1 MTTEEWPNQAVEGTG
16 PGVSGEEF
24 CGIGLF
30 MSVDASLP
38 PGPSPGSL
46 SGRTMNTILSAVFMA
61 LVLAATSVW
70 AAEDKATEQENSLLY
85 LVLKRSY
92 PDGGYTVVS
101 PKARFSDHPIA
112 RSAQEIEKSKKSIT
126 EHLKTNGVPVAKL
139 VDRLFERNKKK
150 VRLSLESSPKNGY
163 VIDDGKYE
171 KYFEKDG
178 GGWDKWYKENPK
190 AHGTTT
196 VSLPVYD
203 QKAGLVLVY
212 MATVTRGL
220 AGSGWVIL
228 YRYEKGEL
236 KELNKVRMWIS

>member
-1 MTTEEWPNQAVEGTG
+1 
-16 PGVSGEEF
+16 
-24 CGIGLF
+24 
-30 MSVDASLP
+30 
-38 PGPSPGSL
+38 
-46 SGRTMNTILSAVFMA
+46 MNTILSALFMA
-61 LVLAATSVW
+61 LVLAATSGR
-70 AAEDKATEQENSLLY
+70 AAEDKATEQENSLLH

-101 PKARFSDHPIA
+101 PETRFSDHPYA
-112 RSAQEIEKSKKSIT
+112 RSAEEIEKSKKSIK
-126 EHLKTNGVPVAKL
+126 EHLKTSGAPVAKL
-139 VDRLFERNKKK
+139 VDHLFERNKKA

-190 AHGTTT
+190 AHGSTT

-212 MATVTRGL
+212 TGTQTHWL

-228 YRYEKGEL
+228 YKYEKGEL